1 MARLKKDLREKDNVI
16 EEKLEELEELS
27 DRVELLETVSLQGL
41 IQRFGALEEFILLLL
56 FALSNLAIIKKWQS
70 KITDS

>member
-27 DRVELLETVSLQGL
+27 DRVELLETVSLQRL
-41 IQRFGALEEFILLLL
+41 IQRFGGFGGVYIAFAFCTFFFGHYEEM
-56 FALSNLAIIKKWQS
+56 AE
-70 KITDS
+70 